1 MATCT
6 APTLPTRRHGSCAA
20 LQLLSSHSI
29 SSKTAKL
36 TFVASAFAKTSLCTA
51 LAVQALSEIL
61 VGPQTALFVAVAL
74 AVGGQ
79 DGLVQGC
86 LGKVITLRYIILI
99 KLRKFILWSRTGFL
113 PEMRIVSNLLM
124 KAFNSTFTDI
134 Y

>member
-1 MATCT
+1 M

-51 LAVQALSEIL
+51 LAVQALAETL

-79 DGLVQGC
+79 DGLV
-86 LGKVITLRYIILI
+86 
-99 KLRKFILWSRTGFL
+99 
-113 PEMRIVSNLLM
+113 
-124 KAFNSTFTDI
+124 
-134 Y
+134 